1 MARNVCGITV
11 AVCSCRTL
19 QITARNKPKE
29 NKWSKFKRS
38 LLLKV
43 RCYSAIL
50 LYFLNRNQSE
60 VSNRGGIKALCGL
73 LKTAANEKVSCA
85 QHF

>member
-1 MARNVCGITV
+1 ME
-11 AVCSCRTL
+11 
-19 QITARNKPKE
+19 QIQTPL
-29 NKWSKFKRS
+29 F
-38 LLLKV
+38 LKV
-43 RCYSAIL
+43 FCYSAIL

-85 QHF
+85 QHLKDNCDS